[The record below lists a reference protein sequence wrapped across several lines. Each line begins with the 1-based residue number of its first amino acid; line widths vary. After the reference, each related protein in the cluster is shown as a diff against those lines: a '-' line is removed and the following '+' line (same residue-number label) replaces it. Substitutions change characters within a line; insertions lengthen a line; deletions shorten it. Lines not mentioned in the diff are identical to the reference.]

1 MNGSNRNLWLTLGGV
16 AVLLIVICLCVVAAS
31 ASVGAIRSITA
42 RPNFNQ
48 LPTELAPQ
56 PEVRVTVV
64 PTRAAPA
71 TPRAPIQIVP
81 GSDVETDVL
90 TAIYEQVNPSV
101 VNITLF
107 GRAGDQTIPGIPLP
121 TPENPDELVPIGQGS
136 GFVWDA
142 EGHIVTNAHVV
153 EGADQVQVTFA
164 DGTYAMAEVVGSDL
178 DSDLAVVKVDPTH
191 APLVPITRGNMD
203 EVRVGQRA
211 IAIGNPF
218 GYANTM
224 TQGIISAI
232 GRTISSLTAFNIPS
246 VIQTDASI
254 NPGNSGGP
262 LLNAIGQL
270 IGVNAQIE
278 TGGTSRA
285 NSGVGFAIPVSI
297 VERVIPALIDTG
309 VYRHAYLGLSGS
321 TFTPFCATALGI
333 DPELR
338 GAYVQEVADG
348 GPSAAAGL
356 RGGSRPTNSSV
367 CPPDAG
373 GDLIIAIDD
382 QPVTRFDDLLVYL
395 ELHASPGDTVTL
407 TVLRD
412 GQEVQI
418 PVELGRR
425 PTRTQP

>member
-1 MNGSNRNLWLTLGGV
+1 MDRSNRNLWLTLGGA
-16 AVLLIVICLCVVAAS
+16 AVVLIVICLCVVAVS
-31 ASVGAIRSITA
+31 AGVSALRSVTTQVERVPS
-42 RPNFNQ
+42 PPDSEPQ
-48 LPTELAPQ
+48 LGTP
-56 PEVRVTVV
+56 VV
-64 PTRAAPA
+64 NEPHRA
-71 TPRAPIQIVP
+71 TPVTPLAPIQIQP
-81 GSDVETDVL
+81 GSDVETEAL
-90 TAIYEQVNPSV
+90 MAIYERVNPSV
-101 VNITLF
+101 VNITLY
-107 GRAGDQTIPGIPLP
+107 GRAGDQTIPGIPMP

-136 GFVWDA
+136 GFVWDS

-153 EGADQVQVTFA
+153 ADADQVQVTFA
-164 DGTYAMAEVVGSDL
+164 DGTYAVAEVVGSDP

-191 APLVPITRGNMD
+191 ANLVPITTGNMD

-224 TQGIISAI
+224 TQGIVSAI
-232 GRTISSLTAFNIPS
+232 GRTISSLTTFNIPS
-246 VIQTDASI
+246 VIQTDAPI

-262 LLNAIGQL
+262 LLNALGQL

-297 VERVIPALIDTG
+297 VQRVIPSLIDTG

-321 TFTPFCATALGI
+321 TYTPFCADVLGL
-333 DPELR
+333 DPSLR
-338 GAYVQEVADG
+338 GAYVQEVSEN

-356 RGGSRPTNSSV
+356 RGGSTPTNSNV
-367 CPPDAG
+367 CPPQAG
-373 GDLIIAIDD
+373 GDLIVAIDN

-395 ELHASPGDTVTL
+395 ELRANPGDTVNL
-407 TVLRD
+407 TVLRN
-412 GQEVQI
+412 GEEVQI

-425 PTRTQP
+425 PTQSQ

>member
-16 AVLLIVICLCVVAAS
+16 AVLLIVICLCVVVAS
-31 ASVGAIRSITA
+31 ASVGVIRSITA
-42 RPNFNQ
+42 RSNFNQ
-48 LPTELAPQ
+48 LPIELTPQ
-56 PEVRVTVV
+56 LELRVTVV
-64 PTRAAPA
+64 PPRAQA

>member
-1 MNGSNRNLWLTLGGV
+1 MKDSNRNLWLTLGGV
-16 AVLLIVICLCVVAAS
+16 AVIFIVICLCVVTVS
-31 ASVGAIRSITA
+31 AGVTAVRSVTTQVDRVPVPAVLV
-42 RPNFNQ
+42 PQ
-48 LPTELAPQ
+48 VETEEA
-56 PEVRVTVV
+56 VV
-64 PTRAAPA
+64 PERATPA
-71 TPRAPIQIVP
+71 PRAPIQIEP
-81 GSDVETDVL
+81 GSDVETEVL
-90 TAIYEQVNPSV
+90 MAIYEQVNPSV

-142 EGHIVTNAHVV
+142 DGHIVTNAHVV
-153 EGADQVQVTFA
+153 ADADQVQVTFA
-164 DGTYAMAEVVGSDL
+164 DGTYAVAEVVGSDL

-191 APLVPITRGNMD
+191 ATLSPITRGNMD

-246 VIQTDASI
+246 VIQTDAPI

-262 LLNAIGQL
+262 LLNALGEV

-309 VYRHAYLGLSGS
+309 VYRHAFLGLSGS
-321 TFTPFCATALGI
+321 TFTPFCADVLGL

-338 GAYVQEVADG
+338 GAYVQEVTDD
-348 GPSAAAGL
+348 GPSGAAGL
-356 RGGSRPTNSSV
+356 RGGSTPTNSNV
-367 CPPDAG
+367 CPPQAG
-373 GDLIIAIDD
+373 GDLIIAIGD

-395 ELHASPGDTVTL
+395 ELRASPGDTVTL

-412 GQEVQI
+412 GEEVQI

-425 PTRTQP
+425 PTRTEE

>member
-1 MNGSNRNLWLTLGGV
+1 MDRSNRNLWLTLGGA
-16 AVLLIVICLCVVAAS
+16 AVVLIVICLCVVAVS
-31 ASVGAIRSITA
+31 AGVSALRSVTT
-42 RPNFNQ
+42 Q
-48 LPTELAPQ
+48 VE
-56 PEVRVTVV
+56 RV
-64 PTRAAPA
+64 PAPA
-71 TPRAPIQIVP
+71 VAVPQLGTPVVIVPQRATPVTPLAPIQIQP
-81 GSDVETDVL
+81 GSDVETEAL
-90 TAIYEQVNPSV
+90 MAIYERVNPSV
-101 VNITLF
+101 VNITLY
-107 GRAGDQTIPGIPLP
+107 GRAGDQTIPGIPMP

-136 GFVWDA
+136 GFVWDS

-153 EGADQVQVTFA
+153 ADADQVQVTFA
-164 DGTYAMAEVVGSDL
+164 DGTYAVAEVVGSDP

-191 APLVPITRGNMD
+191 ANLVPITTGNMD

-224 TQGIISAI
+224 TQGIVSAI
-232 GRTISSLTAFNIPS
+232 GRTISSLTTFNIPS
-246 VIQTDASI
+246 VIQTDAPI

-262 LLNAIGQL
+262 LLNALGQL

-297 VERVIPALIDTG
+297 VQRVIPSLIDTG

-321 TFTPFCATALGI
+321 TYTPFCADVLGL
-333 DPELR
+333 DPSLR
-338 GAYVQEVADG
+338 GAYVQEVSEN

-356 RGGSRPTNSSV
+356 RGGSTPTNSNV
-367 CPPDAG
+367 CPPQAG
-373 GDLIIAIDD
+373 GDLIVAIDN

-395 ELHASPGDTVTL
+395 ELRANPGDTVNL
-407 TVLRD
+407 TVLRN
-412 GQEVQI
+412 GEEVQI

-425 PTRTQP
+425 PTQSQ